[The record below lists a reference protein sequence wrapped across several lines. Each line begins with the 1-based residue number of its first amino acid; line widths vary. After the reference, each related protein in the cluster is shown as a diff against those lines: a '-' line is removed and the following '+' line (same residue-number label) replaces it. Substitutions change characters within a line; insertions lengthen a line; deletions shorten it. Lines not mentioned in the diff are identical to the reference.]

1 MLHVSETWRAAY
13 PEASI
18 GLLAMGRVNNPE
30 HHPLLEQRKAELEAE
45 LRSRF
50 GGLDRAQLK
59 ALPTLQAY
67 GAYYRR
73 FGKTYHLQLQLESVA
88 LKGRPLPGAAA
99 LVEAMFMAEMR
110 SLLLT
115 AGHDLDALRGQPSVE
130 VATGGE
136 TYTTLSGQ
144 QQRLKAGD
152 MFIRDQEG
160 VLSSVL
166 YGPDSRTR
174 LTSGTTSVLFTVYVP
189 AGIEA
194 ALVDEHLAGI
204 KADVLLL
211 APGAEQLFQGVV
223 GRG

>member
-13 PEASI
+13 PGASI
-18 GLLAMGRVNNPE
+18 GLLAMRGVGNPE
-30 HHPLLEQRKAELEAE
+30 HHPLLEQRRAELEAE
-45 LRSRF
+45 LRSRY
-50 GGLDRAQLK
+50 GGLERSQLK
-59 ALPTLQAY
+59 ALPALQVY

-73 FGKTYHLQLQLESVA
+73 FGKTYHLQLQLESVV

-99 LVEAMFMAEMR
+99 LVEAMFMAELR

-115 AGHDLDALRGQPSVE
+115 AGHDLDAVRGRPSVE
-130 VATGGE
+130 VATGE
-136 TYTTLSGQ
+136 ESYTTLSGQ

-174 LTSGTTSVLFTVYVP
+174 LTSATTGVLFTVYVP

-194 ALVDEHLAGI
+194 TLVEQHLASI
-204 KADVLLL
+204 KDNVLLV
-211 APGAEQLFQGVV
+211 APGAEILFIGV
-223 GRG
+223 RG

>member
-13 PEASI
+13 PGASI
-18 GLLAMGRVNNPE
+18 GLLAMRGVSNPE
-30 HHPLLEQRKAELEAE
+30 HHPLLEQRRAELQAE
-45 LRSRF
+45 LRSRY
-50 GGLDRAQLK
+50 GGLERSQLK
-59 ALPTLQAY
+59 ALPVLQAY

-73 FGKTYHLQLQLESVA
+73 FGKTYHLQLQLESVV

-99 LVEAMFMAEMR
+99 LVEAMFMAELR

-115 AGHDLDALRGQPSVE
+115 AGHDLDALRGRPSVE
-130 VATGGE
+130 VATGE
-136 TYTTLSGQ
+136 ESYTTLSGQ

-174 LTSGTTSVLFTVYVP
+174 LTSATTGVLFTVYVP

-194 ALVDEHLAGI
+194 ALVDEHLARI
-204 KADVLLL
+204 KADVLLV
-211 APGAEQLFQGVV
+211 APGAELLFLGV
-223 GRG
+223 RG

>member
-13 PEASI
+13 PGASI
-18 GLLAMGRVNNPE
+18 GLLAMRGVNNPE

-45 LRSRF
+45 LRSRY
-50 GGLDRAQLK
+50 GGLERSQLK
-59 ALPTLQAY
+59 ALPVLQAY

-73 FGKTYHLQLQLESVA
+73 FGKTYHLQLQLESVV

-99 LVEAMFMAEMR
+99 LVEAMFMAELR

-115 AGHDLDALRGQPSVE
+115 AGHDLDALRGRPSVE
-130 VATGGE
+130 VATGEE

-144 QQRLKAGD
+144 PQRLKAGD

-174 LTSGTTSVLFTVYVP
+174 LTSATAGVLFTVYVP

-194 ALVDEHLAGI
+194 ALVDEHLARI
-204 KADVLLL
+204 KADVLLV
-211 APGAEQLFQGVV
+211 APGAELLFLGV
-223 GRG
+223 RG

>member
-13 PEASI
+13 PGASI
-18 GLLAMGRVNNPE
+18 GLLAMRGVNNPE

-45 LRSRF
+45 LRSRY
-50 GGLDRAQLK
+50 GGLERSQLK
-59 ALPTLQAY
+59 ALPVLQAY

-73 FGKTYHLQLQLESVA
+73 FGKTYHLQLQLESVV

-99 LVEAMFMAEMR
+99 LVEAMFMAELR

-115 AGHDLDALRGQPSVE
+115 AGHDLDALRGRPSVE
-130 VATGGE
+130 VATGEE

-144 QQRLKAGD
+144 PQRLKAGD

-174 LTSGTTSVLFTVYVP
+174 LTSATTGVLFTVYVP

-194 ALVDEHLAGI
+194 ALVDEHLARI
-204 KADVLLL
+204 KADVLLV
-211 APGAEQLFQGVV
+211 APGAELLFLGV
-223 GRG
+223 RG

>member
-1 MLHVSETWRAAY
+1 MLLVSEPWRAAY
-13 PEASI
+13 PGASI
-18 GLLAMGRVNNPE
+18 GLLAMRGVSNPE
-30 HHPLLEQRKAELEAE
+30 HHPLLERRKAELEAE
-45 LRSRF
+45 LRSRY
-50 GGLDRAQLK
+50 GSLDRSQLK
-59 ALPTLQAY
+59 ALPTLRVY

-73 FGKTYHLQLQLESVA
+73 FGKTYHLQLQLESLA
-88 LKGRPLPGAAA
+88 WKGRALPGSAA
-99 LVEAMFMAEMR
+99 LVEAMFMAELS

-115 AGHDLDALRGQPSVE
+115 AGHDLDALRGQLSVE
-130 VATGGE
+130 VATGEE
-136 TYTTLSGQ
+136 TYATLNGQ